1 MLTLAEIRQLNAK
14 DLNAEIEKIVR
25 ELMKLKMDLL
35 IGASK
40 EIGRV
45 KVLRKYIAQ
54 LKTIN
59 AENTHSELSTKKQS

>member
-59 AENTHSELSTKKQS
+59 TENTHSELSTKKQS

>member
-1 MLTLAEIRQLNAK
+1 MLTLQEIRQLNSK
-14 DLNAEIEKIVR
+14 DLTAEIEKIVR

-59 AENTHSELSTKKQS
+59 VENNHKELSAKKQS

>member
-14 DLNAEIEKIVR
+14 DLNAEIEKNVR

-59 AENTHSELSTKKQS
+59 TENTNSALSTKKQS